1 MALTKE
7 VQILIVIVGCVVF
20 ILLGYSIHYLATNGF
35 QGDNVVKEM
44 SVEQRQYMREF
55 RLKQMHWMARDATA
69 GRGWKRP
76 HPPSG
81 DVESQIQGHGQGKRG
96 SRGSEGTEG
105 Y

>member
-7 VQILIVIVGCVVF
+7 VQILIVIVGCVGC

-35 QGDNVVKEM
+35 HGENEPKEM
-44 SVEQRQYMREF
+44 SHEQRQYMREL
-55 RLKQMHWMARDATA
+55 RLKQMNWIVRDANA

-76 HPPSG
+76 PLPA
-81 DVESQIQGHGQGKRG
+81 DDLESQRT
-96 SRGSEGTEG
+96 SAG